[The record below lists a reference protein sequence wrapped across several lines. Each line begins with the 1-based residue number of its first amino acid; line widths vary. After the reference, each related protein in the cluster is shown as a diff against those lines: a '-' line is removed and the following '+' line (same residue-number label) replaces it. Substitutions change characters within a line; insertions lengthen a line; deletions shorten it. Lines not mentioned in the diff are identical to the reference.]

1 MSKILLLSDPI
12 LATSLI
18 LSYDRNRKPS
28 PMHCFSMVR
37 GGQQST
43 IVPPILYPL
52 SYAPYCHAFMHIFY
66 MIFPLRW
73 LVAWINMGSM
83 QTPFPCQLPRFPNH
97 IICLLSLVGRCPNKR
112 LGSRFVNC
120 VSSYEPTK
128 PPARVWCGIINMR
141 WKQIKVIMKAFSGQ
155 IMRFETKLTSSLI
168 YSFPYSFDQK
178 FATPTTPIHL
188 TVLDLPSLLWSTRN
202 AKWIVRIAC
211 SRSGHKHVSKLLVD
225 IPIFRMTKAIVWR

>member
-66 MIFPLRW
+66 TIFPLRW

-112 LGSRFVNC
+112 RFVNC

-141 WKQIKVIMKAFSGQ
+141 WKQIKVIMKAFFWSNNE
-155 IMRFETKLTSSLI
+155 IWDKTHLITNLFLPLLLWPKVCHANNADSPYCSWPPKSTLI
-168 YSFPYSFDQK
+168 YQECQMNRSYC
-178 FATPTTPIHL
+178 L
-188 TVLDLPSLLWSTRN
+188 LSLWTQTRQ
-202 AKWIVRIAC
+202 
-211 SRSGHKHVSKLLVD
+211 
-225 IPIFRMTKAIVWR
+225 

>member
-28 PMHCFSMVR
+28 PMQFFSMVH

-66 MIFPLRW
+66 TIFPLRW

-141 WKQIKVIMKAFSGQ
+141 WKQIKVIMKAFFWSNNE
-155 IMRFETKLTSSLI
+155 IWDKTHLI
-168 YSFPYSFDQK
+168 TNLFL
-178 FATPTTPIHL
+178 PTTPIHL

-211 SRSGHKHVSKLLVD
+211 SRFGHKHVSKLLVD

>member
-28 PMHCFSMVR
+28 PMQFFSMVH

-83 QTPFPCQLPRFPNH
+83 QTPFPCQQPRFPNH

-141 WKQIKVIMKAFSGQ
+141 WKQIKVIMKAFFWSNNEIWDKTHLITNLFLPLLLWPKVCQ
-155 IMRFETKLTSSLI
+155 ANNADSPYYSWPPKSTLI
-168 YSFPYSFDQK
+168 YQECQMNRSYC
-178 FATPTTPIHL
+178 L
-188 TVLDLPSLLWSTRN
+188 LSLWPQTRQ
-202 AKWIVRIAC
+202 
-211 SRSGHKHVSKLLVD
+211 
-225 IPIFRMTKAIVWR
+225 

>member
-1 MSKILLLSDPI
+1 MFKILLLSDPI

-28 PMHCFSMVR
+28 PMHCFSMVH

-66 MIFPLRW
+66 TIFPLRW

-141 WKQIKVIMKAFSGQ
+141 WKQIKVIMKAFFWSNNE
-155 IMRFETKLTSSLI
+155 IWDKTHLI
-168 YSFPYSFDQK
+168 TNLFL
-178 FATPTTPIHL
+178 PTTLIHL

-211 SRSGHKHVSKLLVD
+211 SRFGHKHVSKLLVD